1 MQINSNYPWVIANGK
16 LVTIEEALTIKLEAP
31 LIYEVI
37 RLIDG
42 KPLFY
47 KAHMERLTES
57 AALLGRSVDQL
68 AEKIHTSVSELI
80 KKNGIQADNLKLVIG
95 SLEQTEPSWLIF
107 GVKGFY
113 PPQSWFSEG
122 VKATLLNVSRHNPHA
137 KVINQHL
144 ADHVDQLRATT
155 DLFEALL
162 VDEQG
167 RITEGSRSNVFF
179 IKEGRLYTPKT
190 ELALK
195 GITRLKLMQVLE
207 QMEIGCEEVD
217 IEASALSDYEGVFIT
232 GTSVDLLPI
241 SSVDSLQFNTA
252 QLPLMQSLLQGYRQV
267 MKDSLESF

>member
-16 LVTIEEALTIKLEAP
+16 LVTIEEALAIKLEAP

-47 KAHMERLTES
+47 KAHMDRLSES
-57 AALLGRSVDQL
+57 AELLGLPVKEL
-68 AEKIHTSVSELI
+68 AEKIHTGIIALI
-80 KKNGIQADNLKLVIG
+80 RENGIQADNLKLVIG
-95 SLEQTEPSWLIF
+95 NLNEAVPSWLAF

-113 PPQSWFSEG
+113 PPQTWFSEG
-122 VKATLLNVSRHNPHA
+122 VKTTLLKVSRHNPHA
-137 KVINQHL
+137 KVINQSL
-144 ADHVDQLRATT
+144 ADQVDHLRATT

-179 IKEGRLYTPKT
+179 IKEGRLYTPRT

-207 QMEIGCEEVD
+207 GMDLGCEEAD
-217 IEASALSDYEGVFIT
+217 IEASAIGNYEGVFIT
-232 GTSVDLLPI
+232 GTSIDLLPV
-241 SSVDSLQFNTA
+241 SAVDELRFNTA
-252 QLPLMQSLLQGYRQV
+252 QLPLMQALLRGYRQV
-267 MKDSLESF
+267 MKDSLEAF